1 MAATGAVT
9 PEGAVAP
16 PVSHLT
22 EEYKKTRP
30 GAMFAFAVGTMSDS
44 MEGGLVNTLFPVIM
58 QALNL
63 QVGDLGTLSSL
74 SKWARMLFGTA
85 WAIAGDRFGRK
96 MIMVWMTGV
105 WGLWTCAAGLAQN
118 FTQLLILYTIGAI
131 GTVAAEPI
139 QNGLMVDMFDEDER
153 GKAYGTLRTI
163 GQVGGLVLT
172 PLIGQL
178 ANIQDGWRIGMYIMG
193 GVSLLSGILLQVF
206 LKEPPRRVV
215 VGDPDAGKF
224 KMSDIGT
231 IAKIPSFWLMAI
243 MLLFVT
249 SMVFFAFMVTYFV
262 KVRGWSTPAAAFLY
276 TIFMAGFA
284 AGGITGGTLGDLFQ
298 TKFGDKGRVM
308 FMQMYLGL
316 WAIATF
322 GFTQIDWGTGL
333 PIYVVAFLAGLVGS
347 WGFSGAVL
355 PMVGQ
360 IVEPQYAATTFALLF
375 SFIQGAITA
384 IYLLLIG
391 PLTKALGNLQNVMLW
406 MVSAPYAVNAI
417 FWTLFYFTYPKDVQR
432 RKARMA
438 ARLAGE
444 KV

>member
-1 MAATGAVT
+1 MATDVQ
-9 PEGAVAP
+9 AP
-16 PVSHLT
+16 PSLLT
-22 EEYKKTRP
+22 PEYKKTRP
-30 GAMFAFAVGTMSDS
+30 GAMFAFAFGTMSDS
-44 MEGGLVNTLFPVIM
+44 MEGGLINTLFPVIM

-63 QVGDLGTLSSL
+63 QVGALGTLSSM
-74 SKWARMLFGTA
+74 SKWARMIFGTL
-85 WAIAGDRFGRK
+85 WAILGDKYGRK
-96 MIMVWMTGV
+96 LILVVMTGF
-105 WGLWTCAAGLAQN
+105 WGLWTAAAGLAQN

-163 GQVGGLVLT
+163 GVAASLILT

-178 ANIQDGWRIGMYIMG
+178 AKWPTPESGWRIGMFIMG
-193 GVSLLSGILLQVF
+193 GISVISGILLMIF
-206 LKEPPRRVV
+206 LKEPPRRIVA
-215 VGDPDAGKF
+215 GDPDAGKF
-224 KMSDIGT
+224 KMSDIGK
-231 IAKIPSFWLMAI
+231 IAKIPTFWLMAV

-262 KVRGWSTPAAAFLY
+262 KVRGWETSAAAILY
-276 TIFMAGFA
+276 TVFMAGFA
-284 AGGITGGTLGDLFQ
+284 IGGLTGGTLGDMFQ
-298 TKFGDKGRVM
+298 KRFGDKGRIM
-308 FMQMYLGL
+308 FMQIYLL
-316 WAIATF
+316 SWAILTYLY
-322 GFTQIDWGTGL
+322 TQVDWGKG
-333 PIYVVAFLAGLVGS
+333 PIVYIVAFVVGLVGS

-391 PLTKALGNLQNVMLW
+391 PLVKALGSLDKVFLY
-406 MVSAPYAVNAI
+406 MVSLPYALNFF
-417 FWTLFYFTYPKDVQR
+417 FWFLFYLTYPKDVQK

-438 ARLAGE
+438 ARLAGAP
-444 KV
+444 K